1 MNFQP
6 EIGFVEALSR
16 PILLLEDNPMDID
29 FTLQAFAENKIVNPV
44 IICRDGEEAL
54 AFIHAHPTLDDPQL
68 PALVLLDLH
77 LPKVDGLDVL
87 YQIQQHA
94 IWKQIPVVVLT
105 VSHEIVDISR
115 AYQLGANSYIVKP
128 LSFSGFMEMMKHIKA
143 YWLQINVPPFAE
155 PTRKRP

>member
-6 EIGFVEALSR
+6 EIGFVDALSR
-16 PILLLEDNPMDID
+16 PILLVEDNPMDID
-29 FTLQAFAENKIVNPV
+29 FVLQAFAENKVDNPV
-44 IICRDGEEAL
+44 VICRDGEEAL

-77 LPKVDGLDVL
+77 LPKVDGLEVL

-105 VSHEIVDISR
+105 LSHETVDISR

-128 LSFSGFMEMMKHIKA
+128 LNFSGFMEVMKHIMA
-143 YWLQINVPPFAE
+143 YWLQINE
-155 PTRKRP
+155 PLFTGLTRKRP

>member
-6 EIGFVEALSR
+6 EIGFVDALSR
-16 PILLLEDNPMDID
+16 PILLVEDNPMDID
-29 FTLQAFAENKIVNPV
+29 FAFQAFAENKVDNPV
-44 IICRDGEEAL
+44 VICRDGEEAL

-77 LPKVDGLDVL
+77 LPKVDGLDIL

-105 VSHEIVDISR
+105 VSHETVDISR

-128 LSFSGFMEMMKHIKA
+128 LNFSEFMEVMKHIIA
-143 YWLQINVPPFAE
+143 YWLQINE
-155 PTRKRP
+155 PLFTGLTRKRP